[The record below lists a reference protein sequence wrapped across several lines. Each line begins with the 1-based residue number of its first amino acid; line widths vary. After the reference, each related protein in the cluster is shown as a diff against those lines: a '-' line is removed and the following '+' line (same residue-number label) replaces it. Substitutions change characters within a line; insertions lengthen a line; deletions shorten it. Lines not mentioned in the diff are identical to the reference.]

1 VILQILLDIVL
12 WMAAVGMLIF
22 IFAWIAERDA

>member
-1 VILQILLDIVL
+1 MILQILLDIVL